1 MIFLLIYLI
10 LATIITACT
19 AVEMYSEFK
28 EGDVRVVMEQL
39 GPVKTIALM
48 TISSLIVMPFIPIV
62 MVCAAIHY
70 NIHQ

>member
-10 LATIITACT
+10 LATIITACM

-28 EGDVRVVMEQL
+28 EGDVKVVVEQL

-48 TISSLIVMPFIPIV
+48 TISSLIVIPFIPIV
-62 MVCAAIHY
+62 MVCTAIYY

>member
-10 LATIITACT
+10 LSAIITACM

-28 EGDVRVVMEQL
+28 EGDVKVVVEQL

-62 MVCAAIHY
+62 MVCAAIYY

>member
-10 LATIITACT
+10 LATIITACM

-28 EGDVRVVMEQL
+28 EGDVKVVLEKL

-48 TISSLIVMPFIPIV
+48 TISSLIVMPFVPIV
-62 MVCAAIHY
+62 MVCAAIY
-70 NIHQ
+70 YRIHH

>member
-10 LATIITACT
+10 LAAIITACM

-28 EGDVRVVMEQL
+28 EGDVKVVVEQL
-39 GPVKTIALM
+39 GPVKTIVLM

-62 MVCAAIHY
+62 MVCAAIY
-70 NIHQ
+70 YSIHQ